1 MVDKKS
7 QNGSRYNEELYPKGV
22 MIPIICGFEFAVDH
36 PHCGIRTCNIHKL
49 HGGIIEGD
57 EVREQI

>member
-7 QNGSRYNEELYPKGV
+7 QNGSRDNEELHSKGV
-22 MIPIICGFEFAVDH
+22 MVPIICGFEFAVDH
-36 PHCGIRTCNIHKL
+36 PHCGIRTCNIYKL

-57 EVREQI
+57 IVSKQI